1 MDTLIILKYV
11 EHKLGLVSKTCG
23 SYIHLLLWWLLEFI
37 LSLSFP
43 FLVFPL
49 GSLCNYILPKALKT
63 SAVRHDPNFQGYDI
77 EKKRLTRSFSCFSS
91 ISMHQRERQVSIS
104 SLFLHSQYKG
114 CLPPWEL
121 KKSRNGSSKEE

>member
-1 MDTLIILKYV
+1 MLEVHVSRPYRQTHVYLNVYDLTPANGYFYWAG
-11 EHKLGLVSKTCG
+11 LG
-23 SYIHLLLWWLLEFI
+23 
-37 LSLSFP
+37 
-43 FLVFPL
+43 VFHTGIE